1 MARACELTVAAIRKA
16 ILAWRKANLKP
27 VSKMRVKELELSFDR
42 FPDTQLFIPD
52 DQTNTI
58 RAPTARKVISA
69 YRRSHHPP
77 LTKQGIWTRATL
89 ISYMDEYGITASGGP
104 RLKHDKCA
112 VVVDDEVTLNPR
124 KKKAKKLTRA
134 QMDADIARMRR
145 QLDERNDD
153 EIIAAESE
161 LYEPIRGPRKKPRAK
176 PKRRVQA
183 IPVSGLSKSKPR
195 KKRARQPGDGMADY
209 QAYVQGNEF
218 AQRAAALDAADGS
231 LAW

>member
-1 MARACELTVAAIRKA
+1 
-16 ILAWRKANLKP
+16 
-27 VSKMRVKELELSFDR
+27 
-42 FPDTQLFIPD
+42 
-52 DQTNTI
+52 
-58 RAPTARKVISA
+58 
-69 YRRSHHPP
+69 
-77 LTKQGIWTRATL
+77 
-89 ISYMDEYGITASGGP
+89 
-104 RLKHDKCA
+104 
-112 VVVDDEVTLNPR
+112 VTLNPR

-176 PKRRVQA
+176 PKRRVQP
-183 IPVSGLSKSKPR
+183 IPVAGLSKTKRR

-209 QAYVQGNEF
+209 QAYVQGDEF